1 MGPDEGLILCNCAVR
16 TKVNLTCDDV
26 IEKSQLLASRTETM
40 PVLAGGELHNII
52 VELIEVDGTC
62 LIPKMQTA

>member
-1 MGPDEGLILCNCAVR
+1 
-16 TKVNLTCDDV
+16 
-26 IEKSQLLASRTETM
+26 M